1 MSWSYSYHSDIWPAL
16 ITLFLTIYLGLYSWR
31 RRYIPAA
38 KPFTM
43 ACILGSF
50 WTLGVIL
57 EILAVNYPAKVF
69 WVKFQAIWQLPVGAI
84 MTCFFLEFAGLGRFL
99 NRRNCILLFTIPF
112 ISVLAIAT
120 NDFHHL
126 IWTEFHMSRHV
137 VWSPGKLHWLF
148 NGYIFFTGLINFTVL
163 VYLAV
168 RSPAHRLPVAIIM
181 AGQIVA
187 RVAFTMDKLG
197 IGSMGPGETVFFV
210 IGLVAVACAFA
221 FLRFDAIDPVAAAR
235 KVVLDQMSEGVY
247 VLDVQGCIVYA
258 NPMAAVISRMPDHD
272 LRQRHFAEVIP
283 VEGRL
288 LNSAENQGVSQID
301 LILGKDDSIR
311 HYNLLSAPLKGRNN
325 ELIGKLLL
333 LRDVTARWQAQNR
346 IMEQQ
351 REVAKLQEREHL
363 ARELHDGIG
372 QILGY
377 VSMQVQTARTWMRNG
392 NLEKAGV
399 VLDRIGD
406 VARDAHADI
415 RESILTL
422 RTGSEKKKL
431 FVPYLKN
438 YLERFQA
445 NFGIETGLSVSPDI
459 SDDIFEPAVAS
470 QLMRVIQEALTNS
483 RKHSGARR
491 VTVCLKRNEKKAEIT
506 VTDDGKGF
514 DSSQYG
520 RHGDSRFG
528 LIFMRERMEQ
538 IGGSLAIES
547 IPDGGTVLKL
557 AVPLGPLC
565 DCPQTGERER

>member
-1 MSWSYSYHSDIWPAL
+1 
-16 ITLFLTIYLGLYSWR
+16 
-31 RRYIPAA
+31 
-38 KPFTM
+38 
-43 ACILGSF
+43 
-50 WTLGVIL
+50 
-57 EILAVNYPAKVF
+57 
-69 WVKFQAIWQLPVGAI
+69 
-84 MTCFFLEFAGLGRFL
+84 
-99 NRRNCILLFTIPF
+99 
-112 ISVLAIAT
+112 
-120 NDFHHL
+120 
-126 IWTEFHMSRHV
+126 
-137 VWSPGKLHWLF
+137 
-148 NGYIFFTGLINFTVL
+148 
-163 VYLAV
+163 
-168 RSPAHRLPVAIIM
+168 
-181 AGQIVA
+181 
-187 RVAFTMDKLG
+187 
-197 IGSMGPGETVFFV
+197 
-210 IGLVAVACAFA
+210 
-221 FLRFDAIDPVAAAR
+221 
-235 KVVLDQMSEGVY
+235 
-247 VLDVQGCIVYA
+247 
-258 NPMAAVISRMPDHD
+258 
-272 LRQRHFAEVIP
+272 
-283 VEGRL
+283 
-288 LNSAENQGVSQID
+288 
-301 LILGKDDSIR
+301 
-311 HYNLLSAPLKGRNN
+311 
-325 ELIGKLLL
+325 
-333 LRDVTARWQAQNR
+333 
-346 IMEQQ
+346 
-351 REVAKLQEREHL
+351 VAKLQEREHL